1 MLIKPDHDVDQ
12 PEIAINKSNLYLVF
26 TLLVSA
32 FFLNRIVMPYLQL
45 EVIRNYPYA
54 TKKLLAKRIGETYSS
69 IMKADANRITVS
81 ISELG
86 EGAIWRCG
94 DGEPMP
100 TAIMMCD
107 IRQGRDA
114 HTRTALSRALIDMC
128 NEVLGLETGQLNIE
142 FTQHSG
148 DEMYHQRLGS
158 FSSEWSPDEGSL

>member
-1 MLIKPDHDVDQ
+1 
-12 PEIAINKSNLYLVF
+12 
-26 TLLVSA
+26 
-32 FFLNRIVMPYLQL
+32 MPYLQL

-54 TKKLLAKRIGETYSS
+54 VKKLLAKRIGETYSK
-69 IMKADANRITVS
+69 IMKADANRITIS
-81 ISELG
+81 IRELG

-94 DGEPMP
+94 DHEPMP
-100 TAIMMCD
+100 AAIMMCD
-107 IRQGRDA
+107 IRQGRSVQ
-114 HTRTALSRALIDMC
+114 TRKKLSIALIDMC